1 MFAVD
6 NFKNKSHPIHT
17 LNFRG
22 HLFFSETDDKR
33 SLYRF

>member
-6 NFKNKSHPIHT
+6 NFKNSHPIHT